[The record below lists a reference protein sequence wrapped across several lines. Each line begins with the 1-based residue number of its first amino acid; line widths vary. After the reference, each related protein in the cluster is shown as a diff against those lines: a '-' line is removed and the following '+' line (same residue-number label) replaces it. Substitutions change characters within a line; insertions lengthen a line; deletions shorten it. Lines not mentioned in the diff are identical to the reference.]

1 MKKFRKP
8 FKFYLSIFVLSSV
21 LIMFYTIYRI
31 VRYDDPI
38 SALYTT
44 WFLPVFFIGI
54 YWASDLILDKLFN
67 RKKKVDYE
75 GKFLDAIGEKMRMS
89 KAFTI
94 EDFRRLQ
101 LNQKFQQSLSIAYKI
116 YKDGE
121 DEVFN
126 IEKLD
131 KKFKKD
137 TIEDNAMRFVIAYLE
152 ENIEL
157 DRNKA

>member
-8 FKFYLSIFVLSSV
+8 FKFYLSIFIFSSI
-21 LIMFYTIYRI
+21 LILGYTIYRM

-44 WFLPVFFIGI
+44 WFLPLFFIMI
-54 YWASDLILDKLFN
+54 YWGSDFLLDKIFN

-75 GKFLDAIGEKMRMS
+75 GKFLDSIGEEMRKS
-89 KAFTI
+89 NSFTI

-101 LNQKFQQSLSIAYKI
+101 LDQKFQQSLKIAYRI
-116 YKDGE
+116 YMDGE

-126 IEKLD
+126 IKKLER
-131 KKFKKD
+131 KFRKD
-137 TIEDNAMRFVIAYLE
+137 TTEDRAMRFVIAYLE
-152 ENIEL
+152 ENR
-157 DRNKA
+157 DMNRN